1 MAVTTDPTEAGTPIA
16 ADFPG
21 AGAAVGSF
29 TTGAAATADFGEA
42 DGVTAASKQNKRSE
56 TFSQAFQIPDRN
68 QQNKTNRKL
77 FREEIVPGEPAGE
90 IDTTK
95 QKETAISLNQIS

>member
-42 DGVTAASKQNKRSE
+42 DGVTA
-56 TFSQAFQIPDRN
+56 
-68 QQNKTNRKL
+68 
-77 FREEIVPGEPAGE
+77 GEPAGE
-90 IDTTK
+90 IDNLQLEAAGAETLQAAGRERALVTLRTTP
-95 QKETAISLNQIS
+95 N